1 MTIRAHC
8 IIVGLL
14 SGLALTASPMAQQ
27 AVTAPEL
34 SQATSPT
41 SAGPVIDESAL
52 RYFARQGDERRLQA
66 EIARLSA
73 IYPGWL
79 PPEDPLG
86 VDNGVDENLQHMWD
100 LYGQGDLAGAQAAID
115 ARRAETPGWQPP
127 QDLLDALATGSAAAE
142 IRAASTVQNY
152 ASVIEVAANHP
163 DILVCANV
171 DLLWSLAEAFV
182 DTGNEKRALDAY
194 SFVLQNCDP
203 GPDRLATMQKARTLL
218 GPDDI
223 DTLFKFERNA
233 EFAPIRV
240 DQARQSIADYLNGV
254 TREVDPAAVALIEET
269 TAAAPNAEDLR
280 LLGYY
285 ELESKRARQARD
297 LFQKAVDLDPTAD
310 TLGALARAMVQMR
323 ELTEAEELLADHRFE
338 SPELEA
344 QYLALANSLL
354 AGNPPRRLSPEV
366 LDRIIEAI
374 NDAQD
379 FDTAQALGWYAF
391 NFGQTQTAARWFQKS
406 LEFNANFE
414 PAAYGLLVASQKLQD
429 RNKVREIMRQWGPLS
444 PRIELFG
451 KPGAPTEAPEI
462 TTIPDPQLTPV
473 RYRLD
478 QGPAFILVA
487 GQTPAQKRAYAQCGQ
502 YVPPENF
509 SPTQALSRAWCLM
522 DLDRSTEAE
531 AAFQRAILAS
541 SEATRTEAYYG
552 LTLALLRLGL
562 IEEAAVAASAMP
574 QTPERVH
581 EMQISILSSTAVTY
595 FDIGRYDEVVQLLD
609 QRAMLAPEQ
618 NDLLTIRAWSYYHLG
633 RLSEARQ
640 IFAAVAAT
648 GYADAQRGLEAI
660 QGKGFQ

>member
-1 MTIRAHC
+1 MTIRATC
-8 IIVGLL
+8 IIVGLF

-27 AVTAPEL
+27 APLSPALAQATAP
-34 SQATSPT
+34 
-41 SAGPVIDESAL
+41 SAAGTTVDESAL

-73 IYPGWL
+73 IYPGWV
-79 PPEDPLG
+79 PPADPLG
-86 VDNGVDENLQHMWD
+86 TDNGIDEGLQAMWD
-100 LYGQGDLAGAQAAID
+100 LYGQGDLAGTQAAID
-115 ARRAETPGWQPP
+115 ARRAATPDWRPP

-152 ASVIEVAANHP
+152 STVIQVAANHP

-171 DLLWSLAEAFV
+171 DLLWALAEAFV
-182 DTGNEKRALDAY
+182 DTGSEQRGVDAY

-203 GPDRLATMQKARTLL
+203 APERLATMQKARALL
-218 GPDDI
+218 GPADI
-223 DTLFKFERNA
+223 DTLFKFERNG

-240 DQARQSIADYLNGV
+240 DQARQAVADYLNGV
-254 TREVDPAAVALIEET
+254 NRQIDPAALTLIQDAI
-269 TAAAPNAEDLR
+269 AAAPTAEDLR

-285 ELESKRARQARD
+285 ELETKRARQARD

-310 TLGALARAMVQMR
+310 SLGALARAMVQLR
-323 ELTEAEELLADHRFE
+323 ELTEAEKLLADHRFE

-354 AGNPPRRLSPEV
+354 AGNPPRRLDTDVIE
-366 LDRIIEAI
+366 RIIDAI

-379 FDTAQALGWYAF
+379 FDTAQSLGWYAF

-406 LEFNANFE
+406 LEFNPNFE

-429 RNKVREIMRQWGPLS
+429 RNKVRDIIRQWGSVS

-451 KPGAPTEAPEI
+451 KPGAPTSAPEI

-478 QGPAFILVA
+478 QGPAFMLVA
-487 GQTPAQKRAYAQCGQ
+487 GQTAAQKRAYEQCGK
-502 YVPPENF
+502 YIPPENF
-509 SPTQALSRAWCLM
+509 SPTQALPRAWCLM

-531 AAFQRAILAS
+531 AVFRRAILAA

-562 IEEAAVAASAMP
+562 IEEAAVAAAAMP
-574 QTPERVH
+574 QTAERVQ
-581 EMQISILSSTAVTY
+581 EMQVAILASTAVTY

-609 QRAMLAPEQ
+609 QRATLAPEQ

-633 RLSEARQ
+633 RLREARQ

-660 QGKGFQ
+660 QGKNFQ